1 MDQTEA
7 RRWLGLKEDAGA
19 VAIGQAWQKRRTDL
33 QQKLE
38 AAPTAAHRQK
48 FADLLEKVDLAY
60 EALAEDIGDLEGQE
74 DTPAIT
80 SNAGEA
86 VGDWDED
93 EDESAP
99 AVGNK
104 PVGNAGK
111 DRPAADKSAADDAA
125 RGDEGDRGA
134 DIYEEGVIRGDVLEA
149 PVRLEPGE
157 VLAGRYE
164 LRERIGEG
172 SMGAIYR
179 AHDRTWGEEVAL
191 KVVLP
196 SVTGHIRAR
205 ERFLDEARLSST
217 LSHPNIVKVFDA
229 KSDGD
234 YVFMSME
241 LLEDGQ
247 SLRDLFEARKA
258 QGNPFTEDE
267 ARHLGQT
274 LCEALEYAH
283 GQIFHRDI
291 KPENIWVA
299 KDGTYKL
306 MDFGIAR
313 VMSKAE
319 RSRHGRVKG
328 TTYYMAPEQ
337 FNFTANIDGRADQYA
352 VGVLL
357 YEALTGKTP
366 TRRLKPLR
374 EARKDV
380 SRGFASAV
388 DRALAADP
396 EKRHEDMA
404 EFRIALT
411 GRRPFAFVDLLPS
424 RTVAL
429 AIVIV
434 LLVGAVGTYATNIA
448 IEAVRDAAG
457 PMSAEELRALRTDT
471 QRLESHVER
480 LADRV
485 HESREDLARRLRA
498 AERDDSGELPI
509 LERWAEAADEHL
521 FGDGMEA
528 ELQSRLAQ
536 ARAHIEAGEF
546 EQAVT
551 LLQEVRDGYQ
561 NLRTEFRAAE
571 NLWRVELVNES
582 ARADWEA
589 MIAGIPEE
597 YELQTPRAATEARGH
612 EQAAVQ
618 SESQG
623 RMIRTIEHLNESE
636 QAWRSAIATASDRVA
651 EIERE
656 IVEARRQA
664 EEAAQRAEREAAEQ
678 ARREAEAQARE
689 RAEQARQ
696 RLQAERERRLQQLLA
711 DNAMVNIP
719 AGSFRMGDLAGSGE
733 DNQRPVRTVQ
743 VSAFRMSRYAVTFDQ
758 YEIFA
763 EATGRDMP
771 DDEGWGRGSRPVINI
786 TWHEA
791 QAYADWLSEQTG
803 LNFRLPSEAEWEYA
817 ARAGTETEYPW
828 GDRIGSGNANCLECG
843 AQWAGRGV
851 SSPAGSFAANDFGLY
866 DMHGNVWEWVQDCWN
881 DSYDGAPSNG
891 SAWESGDCDLRVLRG
906 GSWDFSPRWLRSAAR
921 NRYNVNAS
929 LEGIG
934 FRVVQTP

>member
-19 VAIGQAWQKRRTDL
+19 VEIGQAWQKRRADL
-33 QQKLE
+33 QDKLNG
-38 AAPTAAHRQK
+38 APTEAHRQK
-48 FADLLEKVDLAY
+48 FADLLSKVDQAY
-60 EALAEDIGDLEGQE
+60 EALAEDIGDLEAE
-74 DTPAIT
+74 AESPERT
-80 SNAGEA
+80 SNLGEA

-93 EDESAP
+93 ESAG
-99 AVGNK
+99 AVRNK
-104 PVGNAGK
+104 PAEVAGK
-111 DRPAADKSAADDAA
+111 DRPAADKLA
-125 RGDEGDRGA
+125 GDEAGHGAEEGDREA
-134 DIYEEGVIRGDVLEA
+134 NIYEDGVIRGDVISA

-157 VLAGRYE
+157 VLANRYE

-172 SMGAIYR
+172 SMGAVYR
-179 AHDRTWGEEVAL
+179 ALDRTWGEEVAL

-217 LSHPNIVKVFDA
+217 LSHPNIVKVFDG

-241 LLEDGQ
+241 LLEGGQ
-247 SLRDLFEARKA
+247 SLRALFEARKSEG
-258 QGNPFTEDE
+258 QPFSEDE
-267 ARHLGQT
+267 ARALGQS

-283 GQIFHRDI
+283 RDIFHRDI
-291 KPENIWVA
+291 KPENVWVTG
-299 KDGTYKL
+299 DGTYKL

-352 VGVLL
+352 LGVLL

-374 EARKDV
+374 EVRKDI
-380 SRGFASAV
+380 SRGFAAAV
-388 DRALAADP
+388 DRALEADP
-396 EKRHEDMA
+396 EKRHENMT
-404 EFRIALT
+404 EFRIALS
-411 GRRPFAFVDLLPS
+411 GRRPFAFVDMLPS

-429 AIVIV
+429 AAVII
-434 LLVGAVGTYATNIA
+434 LLVAGVGTFATNVA
-448 IEAVRDAAG
+448 IEAVRDAAA
-457 PMSAEELRALRTDT
+457 PMSAEEMRALRTEA
-471 QRLESHVER
+471 QRLDSHVER
-480 LADRV
+480 LAERV
-485 HESREDLARRLRA
+485 HESR
-498 AERDDSGELPI
+498 AELVNRIRDAEGDNGAELPV
-509 LERWAEAADEHL
+509 LERWAEAADNHL
-521 FGDGMEA
+521 FGEGMEA
-528 ELQSRLAQ
+528 ELQSTRER
-536 ARAHIEAGEF
+536 ARSHIQSGDF
-546 EQAVT
+546 EQAVA

-582 ARADWEA
+582 ANADWEA

-597 YELQTPRAATEARGH
+597 YELQVPRAVTEARGH
-612 EQAAVQ
+612 EQAAIEA
-618 SESQG
+618 ESRG
-623 RMIRTIEHLNESE
+623 RMVNAVEHLNESE
-636 QAWRSAIATASDRVA
+636 QAWRTAIEVASDQVA
-651 EIERE
+651 EIERQMA
-656 IVEARRQA
+656 EARRAA
-664 EEAAQRAEREAAEQ
+664 EEEAQRAEREAAEQ
-678 ARREAEAQARE
+678 ARREAEAQASQ

-696 RLQAERERRLQQLLA
+696 RLQAERERRLRQLLEG
-711 DNAMVNIP
+711 NVMVDVP
-719 AGSFRMGDLAGSGE
+719 AGSFRMGDMAGSGE
-733 DNQRPVRTVQ
+733 ANQRPVRTVR
-743 VSAFRMSRYAVTFDQ
+743 VPAFRMSRYAVTFDQ
-758 YEIFA
+758 YALFA
-763 EATGRDMP
+763 EATDRAIP

-786 TWHEA
+786 SWHDA

-803 LNFRLPSEAEWEYA
+803 LTFRLPSEAEWEYA

-828 GDRIGSGNANCLECG
+828 GDSIGSGNANCLECG
-843 AQWAGRGV
+843 SRWAGQGV
-851 SSPAGSFAANDFGLY
+851 SSPAGSFESNAFGLH

-881 DSYDGAPSNG
+881 DSYEGAPTDG
-891 SAWESGDCDLRVLRG
+891 SAWESGECERRVLRG

-921 NRYNVNAS
+921 NRYNASSS

-934 FRVVQTP
+934 FRVVQER

>member
-19 VAIGQAWQKRRTDL
+19 VEIGQAWQKRRSDL
-33 QQKLE
+33 QQKFE
-38 AAPTAAHRQK
+38 DAPTEAHRQK

-74 DTPAIT
+74 DAPAVT

-86 VGDWDED
+86 VGGWDED
-93 EDESAP
+93 EEENAGSAR
-99 AVGNK
+99 NK
-104 PVGNAGK
+104 PAEDADK
-111 DRPAADKSAADDAA
+111 DRPAADESTSDDV
-125 RGDEGDRGA
+125 GHGIEEGDREA
-134 DIYEEGVIRGDVLEA
+134 NIYEEGVIRGDVLEA

-172 SMGAIYR
+172 SMGAVYR

-258 QGNPFTEDE
+258 QGTPFTEAE
-267 ARHLGQT
+267 ARKLGQV

-283 GQIFHRDI
+283 SEIFHRDI
-291 KPENIWVA
+291 KPENIWVT

-366 TRRLKPLR
+366 TRRFKPLR
-374 EARKDV
+374 EVRKDV
-380 SRGFASAV
+380 SRGFAAAV
-388 DRALAADP
+388 DRALVADP
-396 EKRHEDMA
+396 EKRHENMA
-404 EFRIALT
+404 EFRVALT
-411 GRRPFAFVDLLPS
+411 GSRPFAFADMLPS

-434 LLVGAVGTYATNIA
+434 LLVGVVGTYATNMA
-448 IEAVRDAAG
+448 VEAVRDAAA

-498 AERDDSGELPI
+498 AERDNSGDLPV
-509 LERWAEAADEHL
+509 LKRWAEAADAHL
-521 FGDGMEA
+521 FDDGIEA
-528 ELQSRLAQ
+528 ELQAQRTQ
-536 ARAHIEAGEF
+536 ARAHIEAGDF

-551 LLQEVRDGYQ
+551 LLQAVRDGYQ
-561 NLRTEFRAAE
+561 DLRTEFRAAE
-571 NLWRVELVNES
+571 NLWRLELVNES

-589 MIAGIPEE
+589 MIAGIPDE
-597 YELQTPRAATEARGH
+597 YELQTPRAVTEARGH
-612 EQAAVQ
+612 EQAAEQ
-618 SESQG
+618 AESQG
-623 RMIRTIEHLNESE
+623 RMIRAIEHLNESE
-636 QAWRSAIATASDRVA
+636 QAWRAAISAAADRVV
-651 EIERE
+651 EIEQE
-656 IVEARRQA
+656 IAEARRQA
-664 EEAAQRAEREAAEQ
+664 EEEALRAEREAEEQ
-678 ARREAEAQARE
+678 ARREARE

-696 RLQAERERRLQQLLA
+696 RLQSERERRLQQLLA

-743 VSAFRMSRYAVTFDQ
+743 VPAFRMSRYAVTFDQ

-763 EATGRDMP
+763 EATGRDIP
-771 DDEGWGRGSRPVINI
+771 DDQGWGRGSRPVINI
-786 TWHEA
+786 TWHDA
-791 QAYADWLSEQTG
+791 QAYVDWLSEQTG

-851 SSPAGSFAANDFGLY
+851 SSPAGSFAANNFGLY

-881 DSYDGAPSNG
+881 DSYDGAPANG

-921 NRYNVNAS
+921 NRYNANAS

-934 FRVVQTP
+934 FRVVQAP